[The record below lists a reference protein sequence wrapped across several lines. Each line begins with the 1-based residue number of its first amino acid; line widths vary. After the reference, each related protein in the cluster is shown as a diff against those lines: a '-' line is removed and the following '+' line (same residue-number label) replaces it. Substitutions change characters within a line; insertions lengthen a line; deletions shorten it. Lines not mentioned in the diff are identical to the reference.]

1 MHDARPG
8 GQEMRDALRR
18 LRADGV
24 QRLGERV
31 RALEEGW
38 TALQLRRAWDDAARA
53 EVAELAASAH
63 RLAGAGGTFGFPAL
77 SAAAAPLE
85 LILLGLRDAPV
96 EADRLL
102 PGADR
107 IRQATLLIGA
117 VAAAWEA
124 GPDAADPEATAAA
137 ARPQSELA
145 EPVFLFAEPE
155 DRAMLSAVIANLGYA
170 VTRMPDGV
178 LPGGAA
184 PEAAGSAT
192 PLGALPLLGGPI
204 SAAVVDDAIPDALGV
219 CRQLSGRAPLVL
231 LAGDTSFAARL
242 AAARAGVEAVVPK
255 PLDVN
260 ELADWLDHFAGGR
273 SESPPAIVVV
283 DDDPLL
289 AEAYALALRQAG
301 MQVTAIAD
309 PAQAIAAIA
318 AGTPD
323 LVLMDVQMPGIDGI
337 ELARV
342 IRQTRRNLSLP
353 ILFLSA
359 EQDTGRQMLARRL
372 GGDDFIPK
380 PVDLDRLVTL
390 VRLRAE
396 RARAL
401 RAVMET
407 DSLTGLLNHARFKE
421 RLGLELERAQ
431 RHRMA
436 LSLVLLDLDHFKL
449 VNDTHGH
456 LVGDRVIRGLARSLQ
471 KRLRRSDVIGRYGG
485 EEFAVM
491 LLDTPPEAALP
502 TIDRIRERFAE
513 TPFETADASF
523 SASFSAGI
531 AGLVK
536 GGADAGVMEPAGLAS
551 GGRQGGAAAVA
562 RAAAAAEDATPESL
576 AAPRRRRS
584 ETAEGLIS
592 AADAALYAAK
602 RAGRNRV
609 MLAG

>member
-1 MHDARPG
+1 MVEAVPG
-8 GQEMRDALRR
+8 AAELEMRDALRR

-31 RALEEGW
+31 RALEAGW
-38 TALQLRRAWDDAARA
+38 TALQPRRLAWDAAARV

-85 LILLGLRDAPV
+85 LILLGLRDEHSPNA
-96 EADRLL
+96 AH
-102 PGADR
+102 

-124 GPDAADPEATAAA
+124 GPDGRDSAPGTAAA
-137 ARPQSELA
+137 QNRAEAA
-145 EPVFLFAEPE
+145 EPVFLFAEPR

-170 VTRMPDGV
+170 VTRLPDGAA
-178 LPGGAA
+178 GAA
-184 PEAAGSAT
+184 ET
-192 PLGALPLLGGPI
+192 PPRIA
-204 SAAVVDDAIPDALGV
+204 AAVVDDALPGALEL
-219 CRQLSGRAPLVL
+219 CRQLADRAPLVL
-231 LAGDTSFAARL
+231 LAGESGFAARL
-242 AAARAGVEAVVPK
+242 QAARAGVEAVVPK

-260 ELADWLDHFAGGR
+260 ELADWLDHFAGSR
-273 SESPPAIVVV
+273 AEAAPSILVV
-283 DDDPLL
+283 DDDALL

-301 MQVTAIAD
+301 MQVTAISD
-309 PAQAIAAIA
+309 PGQAIAAIA
-318 AGTPD
+318 AATPD
-323 LVLMDVQMPGIDGI
+323 LVLMDMQMPDIDGI

-359 EQDTGRQMLARRL
+359 EQDPQKQMLARRL

-380 PVDLDRLVTL
+380 PVDLDRLVDL

-431 RHRMA
+431 RHGMA
-436 LSLVLLDLDHFKL
+436 LSLVLLDIDHFKA

-456 LVGDRVIRGLARSLQ
+456 LVGDRVIRGLSRSLQ
-471 KRLRRSDVIGRYGG
+471 KRLRRTDVIGRYGG
-485 EEFAVM
+485 EEFAV
-491 LLDTPPEAALP
+491 LLLNTAPDAAAEI
-502 TIDRIRERFAE
+502 IDGIRERFAE
-513 TPFETADASF
+513 TPFETAGGHFF
-523 SASFSAGI
+523 SRFSAGV
-531 AGLVK
+531 AGI
-536 GGADAGVMEPAGLAS
+536 DAGPSAPTS
-551 GGRQGGAAAVA
+551 GEA
-562 RAAAAAEDATPESL
+562 
-576 AAPRRRRS
+576 
-584 ETAEGLIS
+584 LIS
-592 AADAALYAAK
+592 AADAALYASK
-602 RAGRNRV
+602 RAGRNQV
-609 MLAG
+609 TLAPDTAAP

>member
-1 MHDARPG
+1 MVEAGSPAAAAPPAAASPAEI
-8 GQEMRDALRR
+8 EMRDALRR

-31 RALEEGW
+31 RALEAAW
-38 TALQLRRAWDDAARA
+38 TALQPRRLAWNQAARD

-85 LILLGLRDAPV
+85 LILLGLRDEPEPAPNS
-96 EADRLL
+96 DH
-102 PGADR
+102 

-124 GPDAADPEATAAA
+124 GPDGEGAAA
-137 ARPQSELA
+137 GQAVARSPAEAA
-145 EPVFLFAEPE
+145 EPVFLFAEPQ
-155 DRAMLSAVIANLGYA
+155 DGAMLSAIIANLGYA
-170 VTRMPDGV
+170 VTR
-178 LPGGAA
+178 LA
-184 PEAAGSAT
+184 
-192 PLGALPLLGGPI
+192 ALPDETGAELPRI
-204 SAAVVDDAIPDALGV
+204 AAAVVDDAMPGALAL
-219 CRQLSGRAPLVL
+219 CRRLAGRAPLVL
-231 LAGDTSFAARL
+231 LAEESGFEARL
-242 AAARAGVEAVVPK
+242 AAARAGVAAVVPK
-255 PLDVN
+255 PLEVN
-260 ELADWLDHFAGGR
+260 ELADWLDHFAGSR
-273 SESPPAIVVV
+273 TEAAASILVV
-283 DDDPLL
+283 DDDALL

-301 MQVTAIAD
+301 MQVTAVSD
-309 PAQAIAAIA
+309 PGQAIAAIA
-318 AGTPD
+318 GAMPD
-323 LVLMDVQMPGIDGI
+323 LVLMDMQMPGIDGI

-359 EQDTGRQMLARRL
+359 EQDPQKQMLARRL

-380 PVDLDRLVTL
+380 PVDLGRLVDL

-431 RHRMA
+431 RHGMA
-436 LSLVLLDLDHFKL
+436 LSLVLLDIDHFKA

-471 KRLRRSDVIGRYGG
+471 KRLRRTDVIGRYGG
-485 EEFAVM
+485 EEFAV
-491 LLDTPPEAALP
+491 LLLNTAPAAAAE
-502 TIDRIRERFAE
+502 IVDGIRARFAE
-513 TPFETADASF
+513 TSFETAAGAFF
-523 SASFSAGI
+523 SRFSAG
-531 AGLVK
+531 V
-536 GGADAGVMEPAGLAS
+536 AGLAM
-551 GGRQGGAAAVA
+551 
-562 RAAAAAEDATPESL
+562 
-576 AAPRRRRS
+576 APRGGT
-584 ETAEGLIS
+584 TAEGLIS
-592 AADAALYAAK
+592 SADAALYAAK

-609 MLAG
+609 TLAAEP